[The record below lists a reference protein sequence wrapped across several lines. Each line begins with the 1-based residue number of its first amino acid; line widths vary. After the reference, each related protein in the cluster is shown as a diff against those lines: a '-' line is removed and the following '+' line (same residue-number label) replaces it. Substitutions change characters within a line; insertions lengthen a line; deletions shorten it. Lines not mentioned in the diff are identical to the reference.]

1 MVLQHISWNYFNNFF
16 IFLAISYCTIVTIC
30 VSFLRLC
37 NNRIYCPIIMK
48 ARSPKSSVWKVL
60 LPLKAL
66 GKNLSLPLP
75 SFWQLL
81 TTLGIPLLV
90 ASPLQSLPL
99 LSHAFP
105 QHVSLCVLASFY
117 KDKSH
122 YIKSP
127 H

>member
-1 MVLQHISWNYFNNFF
+1 
-16 IFLAISYCTIVTIC
+16 
-30 VSFLRLC
+30 
-37 NNRIYCPIIMK
+37 MK